1 MLQAQPVCLR
11 ISIFSSIPQHARPV
25 MYRSGMCVA
34 YCRLHFHTTT
44 HSKFQTHRNPARSE
58 RSPYISDLLSYSEYY
73 YKYHQLKSKVEWY
86 NFANLNRILTSH
98 ALFSLAISFVLK
110 QLCKKHVLFQW
121 SYLFGC
127 LFISHSLA
135 CLSSIKQLTYTQ
147 VLVVHIAHLLM
158 TTPCV
163 SSKSGS

>member
-25 MYRSGMCVA
+25 MYRSGMCVV

-44 HSKFQTHRNPARSE
+44 HSKFQTHRNTARSE

-98 ALFSLAISFVLK
+98 ALFSLAISFVLT
-110 QLCKKHVLFQW
+110 QLCKKHLLFQW
-121 SYLFGC
+121 LRFWMLIYLPFIGMLVKHKAANIHTSPGC
-127 LFISHSLA
+127 THCTFIDDHAL
-135 CLSSIKQLTYTQ
+135 
-147 VLVVHIAHLLM
+147 
-158 TTPCV
+158 CV
-163 SSKSGS
+163 Q